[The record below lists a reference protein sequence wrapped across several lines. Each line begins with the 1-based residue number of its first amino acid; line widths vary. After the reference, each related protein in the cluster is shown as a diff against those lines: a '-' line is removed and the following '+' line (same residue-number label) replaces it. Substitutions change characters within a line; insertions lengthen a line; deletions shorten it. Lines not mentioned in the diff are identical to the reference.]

1 MNTKKFYYGK
11 LREAV
16 IEQLVIEQV
25 VAGMDISGGT
35 MIPEAWINEAEM
47 IKREVLSAMRRSL
60 PRPAPCCRK
69 ESQTAYNNRLT
80 PVDQQAP
87 NSSQSLCFRNSLPFI
102 LTSCFAKENELASF
116 EGVTNHL
123 RRFE

>member
-47 IKREVLSAMRRSL
+47 IKREVLSAMACEADGGDPYPDR
-60 PRPAPCCRK
+60 RPA
-69 ESQTAYNNRLT
+69 
-80 PVDQQAP
+80 V
-87 NSSQSLCFRNSLPFI
+87 
-102 LTSCFAKENELASF
+102 AKKAKPP
-116 EGVTNHL
+116 TTID
-123 RRFE
+123 